1 MKDQVQ
7 ETLLK
12 LLRHCREEDWAGW
25 EPYDVLNSRFVAS
38 LPGMRHRIPRL
49 VLTQFLKRSPVNLR
63 PLLGI
68 PKTQNPKALAVFL
81 SAFVRLARTRLLD
94 GNKEA
99 DPLVAR
105 LVELRSPDTPYWCWG
120 YNFPWQTRRLL
131 VPRWSPNVVCTT
143 FVADALLD
151 AYEAWGDGRH
161 LEMAASAADYIVR
174 ELYWEEGEEVGFC
187 YPMPS
192 VRSRVHNSNL
202 LAAALLCRLSRL
214 TGDKSALGPALKAAR
229 YSSAK
234 QLPDGR
240 WPYGEHP
247 TQHWTDNFHTGYNLG
262 ALDRIGREL
271 ATDEFEGRLRK
282 GYDFYKSH
290 FFLEDGSVRY
300 YHDRTYPID
309 THCVAQGILTP
320 IEMERYDPEGMR
332 LVPPVLRWALAHMWD
347 KRGFFYYRVLRTCTI
362 RTSYMRWT
370 QAWMVSALS
379 ALLERETAGAQTG
392 RQPSEAA

>member
-1 MKDQVQ
+1 MHDDLDFCQ
-7 ETLLK
+7 
-12 LLRHCREEDWAGW
+12 RHIA
-25 EPYDVLNSRFVAS
+25 
-38 LPGMRHRIPRL
+38 
-49 VLTQFLKRSPVNLR
+49 QR
-63 PLLGI
+63 P
-68 PKTQNPKALAVFL
+68 
-81 SAFVRLARTRLLD
+81 D
-94 GNKEA
+94 
-99 DPLVAR
+99 
-105 LVELRSPDTPYWCWG
+105 
-120 YNFPWQTRRLL
+120 
-131 VPRWSPNVVCTT
+131 
-143 FVADALLD
+143 
-151 AYEAWGDGRH
+151 
-161 LEMAASAADYIVR
+161 
-174 ELYWEEGEEVGFC
+174 
-187 YPMPS
+187 
-192 VRSRVHNSNL
+192 
-202 LAAALLCRLSRL
+202 
-214 TGDKSALGPALKAAR
+214 
-229 YSSAK
+229 
-234 QLPDGR
+234 
-240 WPYGEHP
+240 
-247 TQHWTDNFHTGYNLG
+247 G

-282 GYDFYKSH
+282 GYDFYKSR